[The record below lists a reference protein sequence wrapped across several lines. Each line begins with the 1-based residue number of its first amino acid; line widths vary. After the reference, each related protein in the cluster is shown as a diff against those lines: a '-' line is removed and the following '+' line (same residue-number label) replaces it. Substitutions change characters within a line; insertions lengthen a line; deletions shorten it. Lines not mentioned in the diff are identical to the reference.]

1 MKKPKALVLD
11 SWAVLAFLQDEPAAE
26 KIADTLAD
34 AQGDNI
40 PVLMSVINA
49 GEVWYIV
56 ARQTTAAEADHTLRS
71 IRDIGVRFIE
81 ADKTLTRTAAGFKV
95 KGKISYADCFA
106 AALAKQ
112 REAYLLTGDRAF
124 AQVEDDISVMWL

>member
-112 REAYLLTGDRAF
+112 REAYLLTGDREF
-124 AQVEDDISVMWL
+124 EQVEDDISVMWL